1 MRILY
6 HHRLASKDGQYV
18 HVEEIVTALR
28 RLGHDVAVAGPAL
41 TDATAFGG
49 EAGLVSTLK
58 RRLPKAAYEVLE
70 LGYGI
75 AAERRLA
82 KAARAHR
89 AEVIYERYNL
99 HLPAGARVAR
109 RVRVPFLLEVNGP
122 RAPEGAA
129 FGGIGLPRLARWSE
143 RWVWRAADA
152 VFPVTDVLATIVAD
166 AGVPRERLHVT
177 PNGFDLDRFARLP
190 PPEAAKAALG
200 LGGRRVVGFAGF
212 VRAWH
217 GLDRM
222 IDWLG
227 GRAPPPARPFPCG

>member
-18 HVEEIVTALR
+18 HVDEIVTALR

-58 RRLPKAAYEVLE
+58 RWLPKAAYEVLE

-75 AAERRLA
+75 AAERRLT

-109 RVRVPFLLEVNGP
+109 RVGVPFPLEGHRPPGP
-122 RAPEGAA
+122 
-129 FGGIGLPRLARWSE
+129 GGGR
-143 RWVWRAADA
+143 V
-152 VFPVTDVLATIVAD
+152 
-166 AGVPRERLHVT
+166 G
-177 PNGFDLDRFARLP
+177 G
-190 PPEAAKAALG
+190 LG
-200 LGGRRVVGFAGF
+200 L
-212 VRAWH
+212 
-217 GLDRM
+217 
-222 IDWLG
+222 
-227 GRAPPPARPFPCG
+227 PPPARRGG